1 MGLWTSIREGWDSF
15 SRNVTFGMGMG
26 MALEFCFGMTN
37 GVDCGDSCLKY
48 LFPDLFTLALDKN
61 VSMASYLVGIGN
73 RVRQVQDWETE
84 LVENRLPSTLR
95 KNGKCDVKSYD

>member
-61 VSMASYLVGIGN
+61 ASMASYLVGMGN
-73 RVRQVQDWETE
+73 RVGGE
-84 LVENRLPSTLR
+84 
-95 KNGKCDVKSYD
+95 